1 MKYYSE
7 LTKKVYD
14 TPELLE
20 EAEKAVLEANKE
32 KEKKLAERAERAKA
46 VEAAFEKAQKA
57 KQEANDLLT
66 DFCNDY
72 GSFHTTIKSTDK
84 KPVADPIINFNN
96 CFDKWFKDYFG
107 F

>member
-20 EAEKAVLEANKE
+20 EAEKVVLEVNKE

-46 VEAAFEKAQKA
+46 VEAAFENAQKA
-57 KQEANDLLT
+57 RQEADDLLSK
-66 DFCNDY
+66 FCKDY
-72 GSFHTTIKSTDK
+72 GSFHTTIKEPTNALGWFD
-84 KPVADPIINFNN
+84 DWFNSY
-96 CFDKWFKDYFG
+96 FKI
-107 F
+107 

>member
-20 EAEKAVLEANKE
+20 EAEKVVLEANKE

-57 KQEANDLLT
+57 KQEANDLLA

-72 GSFHTTIKSTDK
+72 GSFHTTIKSADK
-84 KPVADPIINFNN
+84 KPVAGPIVDFDNW
-96 CFDKWFKDYFG
+96 FDKWFKDYFG

>member
-20 EAEKAVLEANKE
+20 EAEKVVLEANKE

-57 KQEANDLLT
+57 RQEADDLLSK
-66 DFCNDY
+66 FCKDY
-72 GSFHTTIKSTDK
+72 GSFHTTIKEPTNALGWFD
-84 KPVADPIINFNN
+84 DWFNSY
-96 CFDKWFKDYFG
+96 FKI
-107 F
+107 

>member
-20 EAEKAVLEANKE
+20 EAEKVVLEANKE

-46 VEAAFEKAQKA
+46 VEVAFEKAQKA
-57 KQEANDLLT
+57 RQEADDLLSK
-66 DFCNDY
+66 FCKDY
-72 GSFHTTIKSTDK
+72 GSFHTTIKEPTNALGWFD
-84 KPVADPIINFNN
+84 DWFNSY
-96 CFDKWFKDYFG
+96 FKL
-107 F
+107 

>member
-20 EAEKAVLEANKE
+20 EAEKVVLEANKE

-46 VEAAFEKAQKA
+46 VENAFAEAQAARKKAD
-57 KQEANDLLT
+57 DLLSE
-66 DFCNDY
+66 FCRDY
-72 GSFHTTIKSTDK
+72 GSFHTTIKSSSVDK
-84 KPVADPIINFNN
+84 VPTHGLMWDVDN
-96 CFDKWFKDYFG
+96 WFKNYFN

>member
-20 EAEKAVLEANKE
+20 EAEKVVLEANKE

-46 VEAAFEKAQKA
+46 VEAPFEKAQKA
-57 KQEANDLLT
+57 RQEADDLWSK
-66 DFCNDY
+66 FGKDY
-72 GSFHTTIKSTDK
+72 GSFHTTIKEPTNALGWFD
-84 KPVADPIINFNN
+84 DWFNSY
-96 CFDKWFKDYFG
+96 FKI
-107 F
+107 

>member
-20 EAEKAVLEANKE
+20 EAEKVVLEANKA

-46 VEAAFEKAQKA
+46 VETAIEAANKA
-57 KQEANDLLT
+57 KKEADKALS
-66 DFCNDY
+66 DFCKEY
-72 GSFHTTIKSTDK
+72 GSFHTTIKEPNS
-84 KPVADPIINFNN
+84 VYGWFNDW
-96 CFDKWFKDYFG
+96 FDSFFKF
-107 F
+107 

>member
-20 EAEKAVLEANKE
+20 EAEKVVLEANKE

-46 VEAAFEKAQKA
+46 VENAFEEARKA
-57 KQEANDLLT
+57 KVKVEELLAE
-66 DFCNDY
+66 FLNDY
-72 GSFHTTIKSTDK
+72 ESFHTTIKSSSADK
-84 KPVADPIINFNN
+84 IPTHGLMWDIDN
-96 CFDKWFKDYFG
+96 WFKNYFN

>member
-20 EAEKAVLEANKE
+20 EAEKVVLEANKE

-46 VEAAFEKAQKA
+46 VENAFVEVKAARKKAD
-57 KQEANDLLT
+57 DLLSE
-66 DFCNDY
+66 FCRDY
-72 GSFHTTIKSTDK
+72 GSFHTTIKEPTNALNWVD
-84 KPVADPIINFNN
+84 DWFNSY
-96 CFDKWFKDYFG
+96 FKL
-107 F
+107 